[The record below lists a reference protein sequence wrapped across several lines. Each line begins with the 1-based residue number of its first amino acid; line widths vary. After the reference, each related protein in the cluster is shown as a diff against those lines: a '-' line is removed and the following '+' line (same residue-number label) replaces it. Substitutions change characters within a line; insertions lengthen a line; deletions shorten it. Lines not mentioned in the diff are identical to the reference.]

1 MAMDSKEFAKAV
13 ISESNR
19 RGKKLAE
26 EVFDADD
33 TITGDDL
40 VPMLKGFM
48 WSEFYLGVIPPV
60 RVMSM
65 LYDGAHDIDP
75 ANVDIM
81 LGLGDQIRDEVKHSK
96 LFSRR
101 VEELGGDPNVI
112 HYEPTE
118 EDLFLLERTADWDE
132 PIEIVTALNCAGEP
146 ALAEAFKAIMEKD
159 IVDPRTKDVI
169 HKAKI
174 DEGNHINLGKKI
186 LERYA
191 TDDETQER
199 VWEIVDLK
207 FEAAYE
213 FHGKQMD
220 SMSRPD
226 RYAQAGDD

>member
-1 MAMDSKEFAKAV
+1 MVMDSSEFAKEIIAD
-13 ISESNR
+13 SNR
-19 RGKKLAE
+19 RGKELAE
-26 EVFDADD
+26 KVFDEED
-33 TITGDDL
+33 TITGNDL
-40 VPMLKGFM
+40 IPMLQGFM

-65 LYDGAHDIDP
+65 MYDGADEINHENI
-75 ANVDIM
+75 DIM

-101 VEELGGDPNVI
+101 VEELGGDPNLL
-112 HYEPTE
+112 HYEPTK
-118 EDLFLLERTADWDE
+118 EDLFLLERTADWDD
-132 PIEIVTALNCAGEP
+132 PVSIVTALNCAGEP

-186 LERYA
+186 LARQA
-191 TDDETQER
+191 TDEETQQR
-199 VWEIVDLK
+199 VREVVDAK
-207 FEAAYE
+207 FEAAYA

-220 SMSRPD
+220 SMSSPEK
-226 RYAQAGDD
+226 YAAGDD

>member
-1 MAMDSKEFAKAV
+1 MPVDSKKFAKQVVAT
-13 ISESNR
+13 SNE
-19 RGKKLAE
+19 RGKELAA

-40 VPMLKGFM
+40 IPMLQGFM
-48 WSEFYLGVIPPV
+48 WSEFFLGVVPPV

-65 LYDGAHDIDP
+65 LYDGAHDIDEE
-75 ANVDIM
+75 NVDIM

-101 VEELGGDPNVI
+101 VEELGGDPNLT
-112 HYEPTE
+112 HYRPTD
-118 EDLFLLERTADWDE
+118 EDLFLLERTADWDD
-132 PIEIVTALNCAGEP
+132 PVSIVTALNCAGEP

-186 LERYA
+186 LERFA

-199 VWEIVDLK
+199 VLEVVDAK
-207 FEAAYE
+207 FEAAYA

-226 RYAQAGDD
+226 RYTQTGND

>member
-1 MAMDSKEFAKAV
+1 MAMDSKAFAKEV
-13 ISESNR
+13 IAESNR
-19 RGKKLAE
+19 RGKELAE
-26 EVFDADD
+26 KVFDADD

-40 VPMLKGFM
+40 IPMLKGFM
-48 WSEFYLGVIPPV
+48 WSEFYLGVIPPM
-60 RVMSM
+60 RVMYM
-65 LYDGAHDIDP
+65 MYDGAHEIDVE
-75 ANVDIM
+75 NMDIM

-132 PIEIVTALNCAGEP
+132 PIEIITALNCAGEP

-174 DEGNHINLGKKI
+174 DEGNHINLGKKM
-186 LERYA
+186 LGRFA

-199 VWEIVDLK
+199 VWEIVDAK
-207 FEAAYE
+207 FEAAYA

-226 RYAQAGDD
+226 EFSQAAGD